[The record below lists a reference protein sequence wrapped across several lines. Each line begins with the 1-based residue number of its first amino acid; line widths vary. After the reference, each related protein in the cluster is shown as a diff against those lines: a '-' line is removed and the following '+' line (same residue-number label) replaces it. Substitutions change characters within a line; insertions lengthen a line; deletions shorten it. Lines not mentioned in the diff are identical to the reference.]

1 MFLWQREEEKE
12 GFHPGF
18 PRSLRLFDIEWSL
31 SLSGQ
36 THAEPHRASSH
47 PAIPGVT
54 EGLSAVTRNGM
65 TDLCE
70 SQMPILLGRPYSVPA
85 EPTFSKASHSP
96 VQAKAWKSSTAAWKW
111 VLEPLRWVIPLRLN
125 CCLNSG
131 SHKLCY
137 SCFIKKQ
144 NWWTICLTHY
154 MAETIFQTK
163 GQKPRYH
170 MPWRQDDPSRH
181 GRMCVRASP
190 HGAGR
195 QTLKGGTKFTIPTFL
210 AKLDYREGRKKMT

>member
-1 MFLWQREEEKE
+1 MEPISLWANTCWTSQ
-12 GFHPGF
+12 
-18 PRSLRLFDIEWSL
+18 SQL
-31 SLSGQ
+31 
-36 THAEPHRASSH
+36 H
-47 PAIPGVT
+47 PATPGWRRTVCRDKELDDRPVWVPLPT
-54 EGLSAVTRNGM
+54 
-65 TDLCE
+65 
-70 SQMPILLGRPYSVPA
+70 LLGRPYSVPA

-96 VQAKAWKSSTAAWKW
+96 VQAKAWKSSTAAWKR

-154 MAETIFQTK
+154 MAETIFQRK

-190 HGAGR
+190 CGEGR
-195 QTLKGGTKFTIPTFL
+195 QTLMGETKFTIPTFL
-210 AKLDYREGRKKMT
+210 AELDYSEGRKKMT